1 MKTLNQLNIKVN
13 TFDYQEGK
21 LGKPFKLSSIKKGK
35 ESKWLNGD
43 FRSDWYYIFKYDDG
57 NLFAVHEGFGGE
69 FIAKLMHQET
79 IDLMH
84 C

>member
-1 MKTLNQLNIKVN
+1 MKTLQQLNIKVN

-21 LGKPFKLSSIKKGK
+21 LGKPFKLSSIKKGE

-57 NLFAVHEGFGGE
+57 TFFGIHEGLSGGV
-69 FIAKLMHQET
+69 ISKLMHQES

-84 C
+84 